1 MILKKFI
8 DINIKSAGAVAK
20 MLRVKVVN
28 SSWILFE
35 KISKIAIY
43 FIIGIL
49 LARYLGANDFGIY
62 SLIIT
67 ILTIASALAALGLNG
82 ILVKEYVIRRNLHK
96 VFVSGFLVRS
106 AGVVLGV
113 TATLVVLWVWFNE
126 VLELYLIVLVSISV
140 IFSLV
145 QVADLYFEAKLQS
158 SVIAKYRILGYVFSA
173 GLKIYLLVYGY
184 NYSYLI
190 LAHLFELLIIFF
202 LGYVSLLRR
211 TDISKLR
218 DELSN
223 PDAGYILSLL
233 SKGWPLMISGIAVL
247 LYMKIDQFFISEYL
261 DYSDV
266 GMYSAATRLCEGLF
280 LISAIVI
287 PSFFPSMV
295 RYKQSNNNR
304 YFFIVEKLT
313 TILFLIGIVIAF
325 VIFLLSK
332 EIIILLYGIEY
343 LDSHLV
349 LRIYAIS
356 IPIVYIGDVLSRWL
370 IIENLLMHSMLRHF
384 LGLIANITLNI
395 ILIPIYGI
403 EGAAVASVVGYV
415 FSVIVFALLAPK
427 LRLFLRVILYKNTV
441 L

>member
-1 MILKKFI
+1 
-8 DINIKSAGAVAK
+8 
-20 MLRVKVVN
+20 MLSVKVFN

-43 FIIGIL
+43 FFIGIL

-62 SLIIT
+62 SLIVT

-82 ILVKEYVIRRNLHK
+82 ILVKEYVIQNNFHK
-96 VFVSGFLVRS
+96 VFVSGFIVRS

-113 TATLVVLWVWFNE
+113 MATLVVLWVWFNE
-126 VLELYLIVLVSISV
+126 VLELYLIILVSISV
-140 IFSLV
+140 TFSLV

-158 SVIAKYRILGYVFSA
+158 SVIAKYRVLGYSFSA
-173 GLKIYLLVYGY
+173 GLKIYLLISGY

-202 LGYVSLLRR
+202 LGYISLLRR

-218 DELSN
+218 DEFSS
-223 PDAGYILSLL
+223 PDANYILSLL
-233 SKGWPLMISGIAVL
+233 SKGWPLLISGIAVI

-261 DYSDV
+261 SYSDV

-280 LISAIVI
+280 LVSAIVI

-295 RYKQSNNNR
+295 RHKQSNNDR
-304 YFFIVEKLT
+304 YFFIVEKLSKV
-313 TILFLIGIVIAF
+313 LFLIGIVIAF
-325 VIFLLSK
+325 PIFLFSK

-370 IIENLLMHSMLRHF
+370 IIEDLLLHSMLRHY
-384 LGLIANITLNI
+384 LGLIANIALNI

-403 EGAAVASVVGYV
+403 EGAAVASVVGYL
-415 FSVIVFALLAPK
+415 FAVIVFALLTPR
-427 LRLFLRVILYKNTV
+427 LRMFLRIIFNKRTEL
-441 L
+441 